1 MDEHSPLGADLQRAL
16 AARGREVS
24 LAEARGLA
32 LALLGLV
39 RAGLLEPVPDD
50 EPYLEGYRMGALNS
64 QIAPQVETL

>member
-1 MDEHSPLGADLQRAL
+1 VQDHSELGEDLREAL

-39 RAGLLEPVPDD
+39 RAGLLEPVPADA
-50 EPYLEGYRMGALNS
+50 PPGGPHVYNMGSSRYTEGSGK
-64 QIAPQVETL
+64 P